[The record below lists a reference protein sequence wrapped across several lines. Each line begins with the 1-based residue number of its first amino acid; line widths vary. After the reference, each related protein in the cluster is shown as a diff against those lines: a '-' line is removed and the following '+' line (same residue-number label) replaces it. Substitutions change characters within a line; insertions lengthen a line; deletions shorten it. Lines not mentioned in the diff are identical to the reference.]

1 MNLRIRLIKT
11 TKSYMTSLSNL
22 PAVIA
27 IQEESARGYKLYD
40 SRLYYNG
47 SEYINIIAPI
57 ENYDLEAVYKYET
70 DGLHSYFVSLIRK
83 WSGGIVSSS
92 EWTYT
97 DYELSVRDCHSS
109 ALMRVPVIS
118 VSTDTG
124 DLVPD
129 GSRIIT
135 KPGNHIELI
144 EFASMYDDPLIY
156 TSDPYCRVVTPPVA
170 TVPVATAPVATAPI
184 AYIPTMPPHVKHI
197 VIQDAIRK
205 GDSCIISFND
215 ITEENASLTSCG
227 HVFTTE
233 AIQKWLSQS
242 SSGGSCPLC
251 KQQCQLV

>member
-1 MNLRIRLIKT
+1 
-11 TKSYMTSLSNL
+11 MTSLSNL
-22 PAVIA
+22 PAIIA
-27 IQEESARGYKLYD
+27 IQDEQVDRGYKLYD

-47 SEYINIIAPI
+47 TEYINIIAPI

-70 DGLHSYFVSLIRK
+70 EGLQPYYVSLIRK
-83 WSGGIVSSS
+83 WSGGIVTSS

-97 DYELSVRDCHSS
+97 DYELSVKDCHSN
-109 ALMRVPVIS
+109 LVIRVPVIS

-129 GSRIIT
+129 GARLIT
-135 KPGNHIELI
+135 KAGNHIELI

-156 TSDPYCRVVTPPVA
+156 TSDPYCRVVAPPVPTA
-170 TVPVATAPVATAPI
+170 PAAPVAS
-184 AYIPTMPPHVKHI
+184 IPTMPAHVKRI

-205 GDSCIISFND
+205 GDSCVISFND
-215 ITEENASLTSCG
+215 ITEKNASLTSCG

-242 SSGGSCPLC
+242 SSGGCCPLC
-251 KQQCQLV
+251 KQQCHLV